1 MPIETYRRETKEQ
14 VDRYEF
20 TQTEHIRRVTNEIEV
35 MKEDLKKAMVA
46 FEERIGK
53 TEQQTLWKI
62 RDVETLLETRISD
75 QKVHDMVA
83 KVESE
88 IKAQI

>member
-1 MPIETYRRETKEQ
+1 
-14 VDRYEF
+14 
-20 TQTEHIRRVTNEIEV
+20 